1 YRGHPKKYC
10 ALTKNKVAFLEFI
23 RNNKEVVMTRA
34 RETLISLEATP
45 YYHCISRCVR
55 RAWLCGEDPYTGQSF
70 EHRRQWVLE
79 RLRELVDIF
88 AIDVCAYAILSNHYH
103 VVLHVDADKAKGWT
117 DQQVINQWMR
127 LYKGHMLA
135 DRYLAGEIMSKA
147 EWSALSGLIEEWRSR
162 LYDIS
167 WFMRCLNEY
176 LAQRANAEDQCK
188 GRFWEGRFKSQA
200 LLDEGALLTCM
211 SYVDLNPIRAGL
223 AKTPERSDF
232 TSIQERITA
241 YAKRRNTLKA
251 KQAPKQQSTKL
262 HPFKSA
268 SENESAKHIDFEL
281 NDYLRLVDWTG
292 RAIREDKKGAIP
304 NDLAPILERVGLNPD
319 AWLKSISYY
328 NRDYFSVLGAID
340 RIKAFAQE
348 QKKSWHR
355 GQGAA
360 LRSYRL
366 VIA

>member
-1 YRGHPKKYC
+1 
-10 ALTKNKVAFLEFI
+10 
-23 RNNKEVVMTRA
+23 
-34 RETLISLEATP
+34 
-45 YYHCISRCVR
+45 
-55 RAWLCGEDPYTGQSF
+55 
-70 EHRRQWVLE
+70 
-79 RLRELVDIF
+79 VDIF

-103 VVLHVDADKAKGWT
+103 IVLHVDADKAKDWS
-117 DQQVINQWMR
+117 DQQVIEQWNK

-135 DRYLAGEIMSKA
+135 DRYLAGEVMSKA
-147 EWSALSGLIEEWRSR
+147 EWEALSGLVEEWRLR

-167 WFMRCLNEY
+167 WFMRCMNEH

-232 TSIQERITA
+232 TSIQERIEA
-241 YAKRRNTLKA
+241 YAKRQNRHKA
-251 KQAPKQQSTKL
+251 KHKQAAKQQSTKL
-262 HPFKSA
+262 HPLKRVRDKDST
-268 SENESAKHIDFEL
+268 KVIDFEL

-304 NDLAPILERVGLNPD
+304 NDLAPILERIGLNPD
-319 AWLKSISYY
+319 AWLKSVSHY
-328 NRDYFSVLGAID
+328 NKNYFSVLGAID
-340 RIKAFAQE
+340 RVKAFAKE
-348 QKKSWHR
+348 QDKSWHR
-355 GQGAA
+355 GQRAV

-366 VIA
+366 VMA

>member
-1 YRGHPKKYC
+1 
-10 ALTKNKVAFLEFI
+10 
-23 RNNKEVVMTRA
+23 MTRA
-34 RETLISLEATP
+34 RETLVSLEATP
-45 YYHCISRCVR
+45 YYHCVSRCVR

-70 EHRRQWVLE
+70 EHRRQWVLD
-79 RLRELVDIF
+79 RLQQLADIF

-103 VVLHVDADKAKGWT
+103 VVFHVDADKAKCWT
-117 DQQVINQWMR
+117 DRQVIEQWNR
-127 LYKGHMLA
+127 LYKGHLLA
-135 DRYLAGEIMSKA
+135 DRYLAGEVVSKA
-147 EWSALSGLIEEWRSR
+147 EWTALSELIEEWRLR

-167 WFMRCLNEY
+167 WFMRCMNEY

-223 AKTPERSDF
+223 AKTPESSDF
-232 TSIQERITA
+232 TSIQERIETHVMRQ
-241 YAKRRNTLKA
+241 KPSKA
-251 KQAPKQQSTKL
+251 GQETTHQSTKL
-262 HPFKSA
+262 HPFKQ
-268 SENESAKHIDFEL
+268 AKGNDQTKGIDFEL

-304 NDLAPILERVGLNPD
+304 ADLSQILARIGLNPE
-319 AWLKSISYY
+319 AWLTSVSHY
-328 NRDYFSVLGAID
+328 NRHYFSVLGAID
-340 RIKAFAQE
+340 RIKAYART
-348 QKKSWHR
+348 QKKRWQR
-355 GQGAA
+355 GQRIA